1 MKKIIL
7 LVAVAAVSTFTLLSC
22 GGEEL
27 NLVNPDGAKGPTC
40 NVVEM
45 KQFADGD
52 TSTIKFTYNAKNLL
66 ISQLDG
72 DKGWKYEYDDKD
84 LIIKITAN
92 EEGEEIIKYEYDS
105 KGNISK
111 AIYDLKDRFFSMHEE
126 FVYTVN
132 PNGQVE
138 KITVIS
144 EEEEI
149 DEGDIDNGED
159 NGGDEEEDIEDNGE
173 DSGEEEGEEDGG
185 ERKGF
190 RKKSEGEDFFIEY
203 DAKNNIKKISIEE
216 DGKRITLLENIS
228 FDDKPNAYTNA
239 KISNAYFPHII
250 LGVIFGGNYT
260 TYFNANNVL
269 SDRVISSLAEIEIK
283 TTYKY
288 EYNKEGYVSKLKASI
303 IVPGQSP
310 QEAEQTFTYI
320 CK

>member
-7 LVAVAAVSTFTLLSC
+7 LIAVAAVSTFTLLSC

-27 NLVNPDGAKGPTC
+27 NLVNPIGAKGPTC
-40 NVVEM
+40 NVVEI

-52 TSTIKFTYNAKNLL
+52 SSTIKFTYNSKNLL
-66 ISQLDG
+66 VSQLDG
-72 DKGWKYEYDDKD
+72 DIGRKYEYDDKD
-84 LIIKITAN
+84 RIIKMTVN
-92 EEGEEIIKYEYDS
+92 EGSEEIIKYEYDN

-126 FVYTVN
+126 FIYTVN
-132 PNGQVE
+132 ASGKVE

-144 EEEEI
+144 EEE
-149 DEGDIDNGED
+149 DGEGGDTG
-159 NGGDEEEDIEDNGE
+159 GGDEEENIEDDGE
-173 DSGEEEGEEDGG
+173 DGGDEEGEDDGG
-185 ERKGF
+185 ERKGL
-190 RKKSEGEDFFIEY
+190 RKKSVSEDFFIEY

-239 KISNAYFPHII
+239 KISKAYFPHII
-250 LGVIFGGNYT
+250 LGVILGGNYT

-288 EYNKEGYVSKLKASI
+288 EYNKEGYVSKLKASFM
-303 IVPGQSP
+303 VPGESP